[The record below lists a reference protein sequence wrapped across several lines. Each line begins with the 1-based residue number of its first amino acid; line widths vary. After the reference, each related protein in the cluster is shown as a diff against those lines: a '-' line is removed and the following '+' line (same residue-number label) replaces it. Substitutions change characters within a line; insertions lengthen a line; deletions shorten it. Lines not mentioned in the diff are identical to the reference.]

1 MAPVRKNWYIMTNR
15 ERDHLSLRTQAGL
28 GPVDQDAG
36 SMISPLALVRAATA
50 IFLSL
55 TLAGCF
61 FGPREF
67 QSIFDIRK
75 NVRFTYRHQGPMKL
89 PFLAGEEP
97 EIPKWNHS
105 MARC

>member
-1 MAPVRKNWYIMTNR
+1 MTNR

-28 GPVDQDAG
+28 GPVDLDSG
-36 SMISPLALVRAATA
+36 SMINSLALVRAATA

-55 TLAGCF
+55 ALAGCS
-61 FGPREF
+61 FGPGEF
-67 QSIFDIRK
+67 QSTLDIRK
-75 NVRFTYRHQGPMKL
+75 NVRFTDGHQGPMKF